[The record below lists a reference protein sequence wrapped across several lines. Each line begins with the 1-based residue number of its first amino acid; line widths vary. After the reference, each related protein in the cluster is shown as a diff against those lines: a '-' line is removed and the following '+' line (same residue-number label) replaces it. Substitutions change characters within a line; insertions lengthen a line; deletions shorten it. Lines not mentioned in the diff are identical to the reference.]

1 MMNAMNGLHQ
11 FSLRWRKAGAVV
23 LICLLAMVAARSVQ
37 LGVSGLI
44 VELAQRELDHW
55 TAVRRPQPMAEINRV
70 AGFFEDSLAF
80 SPGNPWALEGIGA
93 LHLARMRLTP
103 VPEQAVAY
111 ARDARSRFREALRQ
125 RPTSPFLWANLAL
138 AKLYLDE
145 VDAEFLAAL
154 RHADELGPWEP
165 ASQLVVLF
173 VSLAA
178 WAKLDPGH
186 RRATAL
192 VIERGGV
199 HNALKMFDIVKS
211 YGRIELVCGLKG
223 YDVVAGP
230 ACAKAAAAMRS
241 NIPINRGIR

>member
-1 MMNAMNGLHQ
+1 
-11 FSLRWRKAGAVV
+11 
-23 LICLLAMVAARSVQ
+23 
-37 LGVSGLI
+37 
-44 VELAQRELDHW
+44 
-55 TAVRRPQPMAEINRV
+55 
-70 AGFFEDSLAF
+70 
-80 SPGNPWALEGIGA
+80 
-93 LHLARMRLTP
+93 
-103 VPEQAVAY
+103 
-111 ARDARSRFREALRQ
+111 ALRQ

-165 ASQLVVLF
+165 ASQQVVLF

-178 WAKLDPGH
+178 WAKLDPKH

-223 YDVVAGP
+223 YDVAAGP